1 MKPMSSNTFKLTFI
15 TAAIV
20 SSTTASAALYQVV
33 EVTPSTT
40 YSYKSSFGVAI
51 QPAVTNGATDNCF
64 NSATITGYND
74 DDKKSC
80 TDYILAGETR
90 SSEVSA
96 GEAVDGLSFREE
108 VPFGTDNRFI
118 YIDSLDD
125 FESYCNKQLR
135 YATCDAWASV
145 RWTPWSSEVTGDQ
158 TPNAI
163 AFKGESTI
171 GDSIDEDNNVVVN
184 SLTSEGKAVG
194 IKSTLG
200 DVTGYRR
207 NSVSGFVEDGIT
219 FADTFQT
226 RAWKTDGIYTV
237 GSVSTKYTN
246 DGDAFYT
253 SQAALWNSSTVVPLN
268 WGTGVS
274 NVKGNRFAQGS
285 MRDFV
290 VVDGTLYG
298 VGYNTYETNSTN
310 YMNAVVY
317 SVNTSLEIITTADNW
332 KSTLVTGAT
341 VRENGVSSGDYIY
354 SNTLLTSV
362 NRNLVAIGES
372 KRSVKGKNGSTGSR
386 VFVVKNVDVNV
397 TSPSATYLSDGVFF
411 DGAGGKAGGIN
422 NYNEIVGQVDADST
436 REASGKPR
444 RKRAFIYPLDADGTD
459 DTRRGIIFNNKSW
472 WLDNLTNGPAPDSS
486 SVDVSGNNQY
496 RIIDAT
502 DINDAGVISATALKC
517 ENGYD
522 TTAYNATC
530 GGGSKDETTV
540 AVKLVPIPGA
550 TSSNIL
556 ARGTDETT
564 TERSGAGVGLWMLA
578 VLGFLGFRR
587 K

>member
-51 QPAVTNGATDNCF
+51 QPGTATGGSDADLGCFDSAASNCDG
-64 NSATITGYND
+64 NSFT
-74 DDKKSC
+74 
-80 TDYILAGETR
+80 LAGETR

-108 VPFGTDNRFI
+108 APFGMDSRFI

-125 FESYCNKQLR
+125 FESYCSNQLR

-145 RWTPWSSEVTGDQ
+145 RWTPWASEVTSDT

-163 AFKGESTI
+163 AFTGASTT
-171 GDSIDEDNNVVVN
+171 GDAIDEGNNVVVN
-184 SLTSEGKAVG
+184 SLTSDGKAVG

-207 NSVSGFVEDGIT
+207 NSVSGFVEDSTT
-219 FADTFQT
+219 FTDTFQT
-226 RAWKTDGIYTV
+226 RAWKTDDNYTV

-253 SQAALWNSSTVVPLN
+253 SKAALWNSDGDLVQIN
-268 WGTGVS
+268 WGYGS
-274 NVKGNRFAQGS
+274 GISSVKNSRFAQGS

-290 VVDGTLYG
+290 EVDGTLYG

-317 SVNTSLEIITTADNW
+317 SVKTDDVMTADEW
-332 KSTLVTGAT
+332 TSTPIANAT

-354 SNTLLTSV
+354 SNSV
-362 NRNLVAIGES
+362 GLAVNENLVAIGEA
-372 KRSVKGKNGSTGSR
+372 KRGGDRAYKGAASNR
-386 VFVVKNVDVNV
+386 VFVVKDV

-422 NYNEIVGQVDADST
+422 NYNEIVGQVDAEST
-436 REASGKPR
+436 REVNGKPR
-444 RKRAFIYPLDADGTD
+444 RKRAFIYPLNADGTNE
-459 DTRRGIIFNNKSW
+459 TRRGIFNNKSW
-472 WLDNLTNGPAPDSS
+472 WLDNLTNGGDYS
-486 SVDVSGNNQY
+486 DHNNQY

-530 GGGSKDETTV
+530 GDGNQDETTV

-550 TSSNIL
+550 DSSDIS

>member
-1 MKPMSSNTFKLTFI
+1 MSSNTFKLTFI

-51 QPAVTNGATDNCF
+51 QPGTATGGDDADLGCFDVAASNCDG
-64 NSATITGYND
+64 NSFT
-74 DDKKSC
+74 
-80 TDYILAGETR
+80 LAGETR

-108 VPFGTDNRFI
+108 APFGMDSRFI

-125 FESYCNKQLR
+125 FESYCNNQLL
-135 YATCDAWASV
+135 YSTCSSWASL
-145 RWTPWSSEVTGDQ
+145 RWNLWNSEIQGSGTLNSVGFTGDFTVG
-158 TPNAI
+158 TPVGNSV
-163 AFKGESTI
+163 G
-171 GDSIDEDNNVVVN
+171 NQNVVIN
-184 SLTSEGKAVG
+184 SLSTSGDPIG
-194 IKSTLG
+194 IELTQGSVS
-200 DVTGYRR
+200 DYRR
-207 NSVSGFVEDGIT
+207 NTVNALATDAPTLPSDVIQS
-219 FADTFQT
+219 
-226 RAWKTDGIYTV
+226 RAWKTDGTYTT
-237 GSVSTKYTN
+237 GSVSISAKSDNGT
-246 DGDAFYT
+246 FY
-253 SQAALWNSSTVVPLN
+253 SSKAALWNGSGDLVQLN
-268 WGTGVS
+268 WETDTTILS
-274 NVKGNRFAQGS
+274 NRIAQS
-285 MRDFV
+285 SIRDFY
-290 VVDGTLYG
+290 VDTASNMIYA
-298 VGYNTYETNSTN
+298 VGYNTKKIDSSN
-310 YMNAVVY
+310 YLNAVVF
-317 SVNTSLEIITTADNW
+317 SASTENDALTSKEKFWDASNW
-332 KSTLVTGAT
+332 TSTF
-341 VRENGVSSGDYIY
+341 VSDAEVKSGDRFIY
-354 SNTLLTSV
+354 SNSVLKSV
-362 NRNLVAIGES
+362 NSNKVAIGDA
-372 KRSVKGKNGSTGSR
+372 KRDGDRVYKGAASNR
-386 VFVVKNVDVNV
+386 VFVVKDV

-422 NYNEIVGQVDADST
+422 NYNEIVGQVDAEST
-436 REASGKPR
+436 REVNGKPR
-444 RKRAFIYPLDADGTD
+444 RKRAFIYPLDADGTN
-459 DTRRGIIFNNKSW
+459 DTRRGIFNNKSW
-472 WLDNLTNGPAPDSS
+472 WLDNLTNGGDYS
-486 SVDVSGNNQY
+486 DHNNQY

-550 TSSNIL
+550 KSSNIL